1 MNDSA
6 PALSLTPAR
15 TNEHHHGVRARLT
28 HALALVRRI
37 IGVPDYD
44 TYVGHMAARHP
55 GQPLLTESEFAEER
69 LTAKY
74 SKPGQRCC

>member
-1 MNDSA
+1 MSA
-6 PALSLTPAR
+6 PAQTPAVTPSR
-15 TNEHHHGVRARLT
+15 SSARHQGLRARFT

-44 TYVGHMAARHP
+44 TYVRHMAARHP
-55 GQPLLTESEFAEER
+55 DQPPLSERDFDEER
-69 LTAKY
+69 MTSKY

>member
-1 MNDSA
+1 MSA
-6 PALSLTPAR
+6 PAQTPAVTPSR
-15 TNEHHHGVRARLT
+15 SSARHQGVRARVA
-28 HALALVRRI
+28 HALSLVRRI